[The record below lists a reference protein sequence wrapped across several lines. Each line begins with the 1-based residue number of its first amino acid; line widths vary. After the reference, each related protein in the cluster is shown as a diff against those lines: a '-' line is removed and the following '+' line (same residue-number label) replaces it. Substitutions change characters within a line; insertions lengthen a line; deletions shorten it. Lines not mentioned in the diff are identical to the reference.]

1 MSIVSFILTHI
12 GKIPS
17 VSEDIIILLTN
28 FLGKYLTLKDLMHL
42 RIACNAK
49 PSAEMLAFAL
59 QNSLPYLVGLN
70 MNARSVNYYLQ
81 IASSYFDPSEP
92 SMYDETM
99 IYHHI
104 ARNGENQDVI
114 CVVPV
119 YGSSFDFYIKQLLRR
134 LDFAMSGKKK
144 RALVEKVLLRW
155 RADRM
160 GVSSRAFIDRTVE
173 VLHKAFILDRY
184 GDICAFD

>member
-1 MSIVSFILTHI
+1 MSIVSTILTGI
-12 GKIPS
+12 SKTIS
-17 VSEDIIILLTN
+17 VSEDIIILVSQILC
-28 FLGKYLTLKDLMHL
+28 KELTLKDLMHL

-49 PSAEMLAFAL
+49 PSAQMLAFAL
-59 QNSLPYLVGLN
+59 QNSLPCLVGLN
-70 MNARSVNYYLQ
+70 MDSHDMNYYLQ
-81 IASSYFDPSEP
+81 IARTYFDPFEP

-114 CVVPV
+114 CLVPV
-119 YGSSFDFYIKQLLRR
+119 NGRSNDYYIKQLLTR

-155 RADRM
+155 KAERKGMR
-160 GVSSRAFIDRTVE
+160 VFIDQTIS

-184 GDICAFD
+184 GDICAYE